1 LTEKGVEF
9 ETVNYLE
16 KPLSAPELKKLL
28 KSAGLSPRDVLRK
41 KEAAGL
47 VTGVESDEELIRL
60 MAAHPEIIQRP
71 IVVKGGK
78 AVLARPVENLKNL
91 GI

>member
-1 LTEKGVEF
+1 VEF
-9 ETVNYLE
+9 ETVNYLA

-41 KEAAGL
+41 KEAAGF
-47 VTGVESDEELIRL
+47 VSGGESDEELIRL
-60 MAAHPEIIQRP
+60 MAEHPEIIQRP